1 MPSHR
6 ADTPADAPTALRA
19 RPSAHP
25 THPPLQRRRDL
36 RTRGPVA
43 GHAAPTQPRQAHVDD
58 LGGLRS
64 PAGPALPVPRPVA
77 GSRVAA
83 AWAAARPTEERVA
96 AAPEATAAKPLADP
110 AATTCSLDVEAVG
123 ALALDLDP
131 LFLAVPSHAV
141 PSLDV
146 DAGLVDPTLLD
157 AVPVLGAV
165 PVVGA
170 APVLDGVDAT
180 TDGERRPAPVQPLRR
195 PRGKARAQAQTT
207 QRAAKAV
214 AERESRRAIN
224 TLPQAGIAG
233 ALGLATIA
241 VPLAG
246 ALGLVP
252 GARQSTA
259 TGHAAA
265 AAALT
270 PLPPVAPVV
279 TPSLTATL
287 TALGDR
293 RLLPQEAPVAE
304 VPNALAARRI
314 RVTASSRA
322 SRSTIRSVLPGCDG
336 KVPSQRGIQN
346 GRLPASMLCT
356 LWDPKRQLRSDAAV
370 AIAKLNVS
378 YKKRFGHPMCFNDAY
393 RSLSQQYRIKALR
406 GGYAARPGTSEH
418 GLGLA
423 VDLCDGVEDGAGSA
437 DLRLAARECPRL
449 RLAEPDLGPP
459 LRQRT
464 VRTVA
469 LGVQAGERGLSN
481 GD

>member
-1 MPSHR
+1 M
-6 ADTPADAPTALRA
+6 
-19 RPSAHP
+19 
-25 THPPLQRRRDL
+25 
-36 RTRGPVA
+36 
-43 GHAAPTQPRQAHVDD
+43 
-58 LGGLRS
+58 
-64 PAGPALPVPRPVA
+64 
-77 GSRVAA
+77 AA
-83 AWAAARPTEERVA
+83 AWAAARPTEEHVA
-96 AAPEATAAKPLADP
+96 AAPQATAPKPLVDP

-123 ALALDLDP
+123 ALGLDLDP
-131 LFLAVPSHAV
+131 LFLDVPSPAVPSLDV

-146 DAGLVDPTLLD
+146 DAGLVAPTILD
-157 AVPVLGAV
+157 AVPG
-165 PVVGA
+165 
-170 APVLDGVDAT
+170 LDGVDAT
-180 TDGERRPAPVQPLRR
+180 TDGQRRPAPVQPLRR

-207 QRAAKAV
+207 QRAAKVV

-314 RVTASSRA
+314 RVTASGRA
-322 SRSTIRSVLPGCDG
+322 SRSTTRSVLPGCDG
-336 KVPSQRGIQN
+336 KVPDLRGIQN

-437 DLRLAARECPRL
+437 TYGWLREHAPGYGWQNPAWARRCGSGPY
-449 RLAEPDLGPP
+449 EPWHWEYKPASMG
-459 LRQRT
+459 
-464 VRTVA
+464 
-469 LGVQAGERGLSN
+469 
-481 GD
+481 